1 MPPAVVAGSLNHWTT
16 REAPK
21 AVVEPHNSYALPIGI
36 VFGRWWSLRNLTLC
50 LVGEHS
56 GGGSG

>member
-1 MPPAVVAGSLNHWTT
+1 MVAGSLNHWTT

-36 VFGRWWSLRNLTLC
+36 VFGSWWSLRNLTLC